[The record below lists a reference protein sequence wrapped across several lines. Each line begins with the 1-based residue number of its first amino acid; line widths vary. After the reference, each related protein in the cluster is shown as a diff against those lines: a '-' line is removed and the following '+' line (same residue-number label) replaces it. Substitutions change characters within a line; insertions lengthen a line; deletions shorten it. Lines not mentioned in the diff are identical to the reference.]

1 MDTIVDI
8 MFVCCILYNKILDD
22 ECDASLKLPFEL
34 DQVVP
39 LQRGL
44 SLEDL
49 VSATVEIENL
59 DIHYSLRG
67 DLIEHN

>member
-8 MFVCCILYNKILDD
+8 MFVCCISHNKILDD
-22 ECDASLKLPFEL
+22 ECDTSLKLPFEL
-34 DQVVP
+34 DRVEP

-49 VSATVEIENL
+49 VFATMEIENL
-59 DIHYSLRG
+59 DIHCSLRG